1 LKGNVLNII
10 NPFRRYA
17 IKDKMSI
24 MGPEGNTK
32 LIWDSEKPD
41 EVKNARENFER
52 LTGKGHP

>member
-1 LKGNVLNII
+1 VLNII